1 MIPVAR
7 GYLEYIAPHDKKCTC
22 LVPDEAPNAC
32 AKRIKPKFVPMA
44 HRYLI
49 DLNVHDMLLY
59 DEAITLLKQKH
70 SFISKRW
77 QLQSHAVR
85 PLIFLHVHKAGGTQ
99 MCRIA
104 RFMGLGLPSQG
115 TTYNCND
122 KNKGDS
128 CFHSYTPK
136 SLKTCKGRH
145 EYMKANSISFAAI
158 ESFLGHEPCEL
169 NNYLVT
175 ARHPILRTFSHIV
188 ANPPHHMRLN
198 PETVPAFMDLVR
210 SAETSNK
217 TSSLSGDLHTA
228 LYRPALFD
236 NFLTRT
242 LLGENAFRLPMRGI
256 TRTHFNAAR
265 RRLEKMQLVIPASN
279 CTFEVRKMLQLVL
292 GLPPHV
298 SDMWGDGCTCDLL
311 PQLSPH
317 SMRRCESLEE
327 RMQRERDSGKYKLLF
342 RAETAVA
349 RMSSFDIELF
359 RYGNELFEKR
369 FIKAF
374 AEHL

>member
-1 MIPVAR
+1 
-7 GYLEYIAPHDKKCTC
+7 
-22 LVPDEAPNAC
+22 
-32 AKRIKPKFVPMA
+32 
-44 HRYLI
+44 
-49 DLNVHDMLLY
+49 MLLY

-145 EYMKANSISFAAI
+145 EYMKANSISFTAI

-175 ARHPILRTFSHIV
+175 MRHPILRTFSHIV

-279 CTFEVRKMLQLVL
+279 CTFEVRKCYNSCLA
-292 GLPPHV
+292 
-298 SDMWGDGCTCDLL
+298 CLL
-311 PQLSPH
+311 TFPI
-317 SMRRCESLEE
+317 C
-327 RMQRERDSGKYKLLF
+327 GV
-342 RAETAVA
+342 TAVLATFCLSCHHIRCDAASLSKSECSA
-349 RMSSFDIELF
+349 RETQESTSCSSAQKLRLQECPPSILSSSDTERI
-359 RYGNELFEKR
+359 
-369 FIKAF
+369 I
-374 AEHL
+374 